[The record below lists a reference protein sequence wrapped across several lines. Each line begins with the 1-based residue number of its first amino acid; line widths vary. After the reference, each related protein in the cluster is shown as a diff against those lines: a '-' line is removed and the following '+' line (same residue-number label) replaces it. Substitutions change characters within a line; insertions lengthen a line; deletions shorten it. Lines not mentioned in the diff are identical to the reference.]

1 MPERTDQQSHQHS
14 PGAATARDCHLC
26 AFLRHPAQAKAGRT
40 LQRYLAVFPLPK
52 QGANA

>member
-1 MPERTDQQSHQHS
+1 MKPSDQHDPKPTPTHDPRT
-14 PGAATARDCHLC
+14 CFLC
-26 AFLRHPAQAKAGRT
+26 GTLRHPAQARQGRT